1 MAISSDSVKL
11 LFEMKGDSSSAV
23 DASKKLKKELDEL
36 DKAAK
41 EAGTPMQQLGA
52 AAGLN
57 AEQYRS
63 LTTSLSTAA
72 VGFTAIAAGLAIQ
85 IGLAVKA
92 VTGLYDLAK
101 SASEAG
107 SKIKDMQDKTGLA
120 AVTLSTLKLAA
131 DNSGSSFDQVGDG
144 VTKFAK
150 LIGQANEGNEKAI
163 ASLKALG
170 VSNTDLDGGL
180 KEVIKTIAN
189 ATDGTEQITLAQKA
203 FGRSGADLIPVIK
216 QINGDLEA
224 AEEEAERLG
233 TTLSEEDIRA
243 ADMFGDTLG
252 VLSSQVETAA
262 QRFALQFAPEITK
275 AMASVSRFL
284 SENQEVARVW
294 GNTIADVIRAAAA
307 VWSFGSGMITGAL
320 DMLGIKFA
328 SSASQAR
335 FWAEAIL
342 LAINP
347 VLALAARVGA
357 MFGAA
362 TPKQGQEFAQEMK
375 MPSFSPRMPGGGG
388 GGRGG
393 GGKSAADKA
402 RDEAEKADRE
412 AFRARTDELRRM
424 LANYE
429 AVSNRIIAKASLDL
443 AQGLIDETKFADLKM
458 AVAERI
464 GSYKLSLL
472 EKELEAAQE
481 HNQKT
486 LDIES
491 RIAVQKEN
499 NKALEYSN
507 EAKQLED
514 LDKLREANEKKY
526 TDIVKKAIAVREGLE
541 KKGVEEFRKS
551 EKAKF
556 DLAIKNKED
565 VLQNIVDVTKFLYQ
579 SYQDDYDNKVVAA
592 AADRDRRLAEIEELK
607 LDEIRKREA
616 IAEIN
621 RTYDAEVIEAKHELN
636 EKLAEVDEEYTV
648 PADGG
653 ADAKT
658 GPFQDLIE
666 GWQNFYDTITA
677 TAPTIM
683 ETMQAVG
690 GVMVKAFSQV
700 ANAIGSVV
708 QQWVLYGKT
717 GPAVMR
723 QVLASALAAI
733 AAEATVRA
741 IYALAMGFFFLATH
755 QYTDA
760 TNAFIAAAVFGSIGI
775 GAALAGRAIAGNSFQ
790 QQTSTATGQ
799 TSSGRSSGQGDG
811 NAGGVYSSQEDVVV
825 ENGRNRPAI
834 RVDIGL
840 KLDSN
845 GVLQVIR
852 DSVRSNG
859 LMRDLIL
866 DEG

>member
-1 MAISSDSVKL
+1 
-11 LFEMKGDSSSAV
+11 MKGDSSSAV

-486 LDIES
+486 LDIEA

-621 RTYDAEVIEAKHELN
+621 RTYDAEALAAKQELN